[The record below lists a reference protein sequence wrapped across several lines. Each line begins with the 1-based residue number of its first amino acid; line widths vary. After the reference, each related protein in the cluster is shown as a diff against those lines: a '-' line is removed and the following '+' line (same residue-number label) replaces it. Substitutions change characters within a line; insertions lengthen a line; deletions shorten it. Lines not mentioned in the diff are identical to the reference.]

1 MTSHLESREAAYRDA
16 MIGGRIKMLLLFL
29 VCAAPVIASY
39 VTFYF
44 IKPDGRVNYG
54 TLIEPVKPLPELRL
68 NMLDGKPF
76 KLGEF
81 KGKWVLL
88 TFDRADCDNVCTQK
102 LYKMRQLRTMQGKER
117 DRLERVWL
125 ITDDGQLS
133 TQTIRENDGM
143 KMLRTAGTAAAREFP
158 VESERADHIYL
169 IDPLGNLM
177 LRYPKDADPMK
188 MHKDLGR
195 LLKYSRIG

>member
-39 VTFYF
+39 VAFYI

-54 TLIEPVKPLPELRL
+54 TLIEPARPLPEQSL
-68 NMLDGKPF
+68 NMLDGRPF

-88 TFDRADCDNVCTQK
+88 TFDRADCDNVCARK

-143 KMLRTAGTAAAREFP
+143 KMLRAAGTPVAGEFP
-158 VESERADHIYL
+158 VAGERIDHIYL